1 MQWMVIVHIVIVIF
15 KLAYHAINVQLKK
28 YQANTIPKI

>member
-1 MQWMVIVHIVIVIF
+1 MQWMVILHILIVIF
-15 KLAYHAINVQLKK
+15 KLAYHAISVQLKK